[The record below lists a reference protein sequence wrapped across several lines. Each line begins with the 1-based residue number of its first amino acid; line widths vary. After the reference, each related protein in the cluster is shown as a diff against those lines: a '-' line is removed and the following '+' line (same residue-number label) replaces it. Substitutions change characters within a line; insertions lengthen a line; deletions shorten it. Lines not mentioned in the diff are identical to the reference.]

1 MGSALANLLSKAGC
15 EVTQEYYVNDQ
26 GLQIETLGL
35 SLLLNYLSLGGEK
48 IKLPKECY
56 QGDYLKTLASD
67 LKKNKQKNTNSL
79 FQKNYQQI
87 LMTGSFWQKKSYLIL
102 KS

>member
-1 MGSALANLLSKAGC
+1 LNTFLAIQPGPIHIGHGRGAALGSALANLLSKAGS

-56 QGDYLKTLASD
+56 QGDYLKTSRE
-67 LKKNKQKNTNSL
+67 
-79 FQKNYQQI
+79 
-87 LMTGSFWQKKSYLIL
+87 
-102 KS
+102 